1 MPDTYDIQDRLAFAE
16 VDQHTRDTLRAF
28 LPVLQRELP
37 AILAEFYQHIRK
49 FPALAAMFQGQTAMD
64 RARSAQSDHW
74 VRLFGGKFD
83 DEYVTSVRRVG
94 LMHNRI
100 GLDPRWYIAGY
111 SFVLSRLYKVAS
123 RVNASRLAPAAAQ
136 LRTGQLIAALNRAAM
151 IDMDLA
157 ISIYLEENRASFNR
171 RLIAEISGDFEAK
184 IDPLVQ
190 GLTAQSESLTES
202 AVLMSAAAEEATA
215 QSESVT
221 EAAARTSTNVQ
232 AVATA
237 TSQLHASIK
246 EISRQVTQSSSMTRS
261 AVSATE
267 EANRTMDTLAAAAER
282 ISDVTRLI
290 SEIASQT
297 NLLALNAT
305 IEAARAGEAGR
316 GFAVV
321 ASEVKSLATQTAKAT
336 ESISTQIATM
346 QSETL
351 EAAGKI
357 KGINDTVLTISGIA
371 TAIAAA
377 VEEQESATQEISRSI
392 RDTAQGTEEVSANI
406 VGVRQAAADTARVA
420 ERVQT
425 TSQQLQSQADDL
437 ERDVHAFL
445 AQLKTG
451 T

>member
-1 MPDTYDIQDRLAFAE
+1 MADTYDIQDRLIFAE
-16 VDQHTRDTLRAF
+16 IDNNTRETLRAF
-28 LPVLQRELP
+28 IPILRQELP
-37 AILAEFYQHIRK
+37 AILADFYQHIRK
-49 FPALAAMFQGQTAMD
+49 FPALASMFKGDTAMD
-64 RARSAQSDHW
+64 RAKSAQGDHW
-74 VRLFGGKFD
+74 LRLFNGKFD
-83 DEYVTSVRRVG
+83 EEYVTSVRRVG
-94 LMHNRI
+94 LMHSRI
-100 GLDPRWYIAGY
+100 GLEPRWYISGY
-111 SFVLSRLYKVAS
+111 SYVLTRLYKVAA
-123 RVNASRLAPAAAQ
+123 RVHASRFAPAVAQ
-136 LRTGQLIAALNRAAM
+136 ARTGELIGALNRAVM

-157 ISIYLEENRASFNR
+157 ISIYLEENKASYDR
-171 RLIAEISGDFEAK
+171 RLATVSADFEAK
-184 IDPLVQ
+184 IEPLVQ
-190 GLTAQSESLTES
+190 GLTVQSESLTEA

-215 QSESVT
+215 QSAGVT
-221 EAAARTSTNVQ
+221 EAATHTSANVQ
-232 AVATA
+232 AVASA
-237 TSQLHASIK
+237 TSQLHSSIK
-246 EISRQVTQSSSMTRS
+246 EISRQVTQSSTMTRS
-261 AVSATE
+261 AVVATE
-267 EANRTMDTLAAAAER
+267 EANRTMDTLAEAAER

-336 ESISTQIATM
+336 ESISAQIATM

-420 ERVQT
+420 ERVQH
-425 TSQQLQSQADDL
+425 TSKHLQSQADDL

-445 AQLKTG
+445 MELKTAA
-451 T
+451 